1 MWTSGFCWSK
11 RAGRYWDSTSAWQ
24 LSAFY
29 LGHMLSSFPL
39 LSLTWLVTVLSLKK
53 QAPKIKSSS
62 EIVQKREHLK
72 MIPNILWYIRARH
85 PRNASHVLC
94 SGPPKSHPSQWH
106 DLESDFGHQER
117 LLYRNSTHWFF
128 SQMWDQISQ
137 PIPTNP
143 CKFDWPY
150 GSSAGLWN

>member
-1 MWTSGFCWSK
+1 MQWSVCLK
-11 RAGRYWDSTSAWQ
+11 EKLFSCSPNTQSIFILFDLQCFFKNVNLQTERLHIKCGLLASVDQRELGDTGTALLHDSYQPFIWGTW
-24 LSAFY
+24 
-29 LGHMLSSFPL
+29 GSFPL

-94 SGPPKSHPSQWH
+94 SGPPKSHPSQ
-106 DLESDFGHQER
+106 
-117 LLYRNSTHWFF
+117 
-128 SQMWDQISQ
+128 
-137 PIPTNP
+137 
-143 CKFDWPY
+143 
-150 GSSAGLWN
+150 